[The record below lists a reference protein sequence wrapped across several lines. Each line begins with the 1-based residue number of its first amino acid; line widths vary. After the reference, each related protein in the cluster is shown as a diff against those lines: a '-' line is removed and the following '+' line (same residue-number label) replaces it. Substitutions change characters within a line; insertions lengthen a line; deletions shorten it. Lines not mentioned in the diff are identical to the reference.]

1 MTKRMT
7 RAYRVIIVGM
17 QFNFKSVRDPID
29 TVRPVVYYSAMS
41 GGYSSSPP
49 IRSCI

>member
-1 MTKRMT
+1 MTKIMT
-7 RAYRVIIVGM
+7 RAYRVIFFGM
-17 QFNFKSVRDPID
+17 QFFKTVRDSID

-41 GGYSSSPP
+41 DGYSSSPP